1 MWQKKKKH
9 YLFKGQEKETTRT
22 YTIGGVEGGCL
33 HATNWKRLSRFFF
46 LFFLKF
52 LPFSLPF
59 IRAFL
64 FLRLKVRKNVRRQ
77 GDKTSKQNAIVL

>member
-22 YTIGGVEGGCL
+22 YTMGGGCL
-33 HATNWKRLSRFFF
+33 HATNWKRLRVFF
-46 LFFLKF
+46 LTFLA
-52 LPFSLPF
+52 FSLPF

>member
-46 LFFLKF
+46 SIFFKVPSLFFAIHKSVS
-52 LPFSLPF
+52 FSSSESQ
-59 IRAFL
+59 
-64 FLRLKVRKNVRRQ
+64 KEC
-77 GDKTSKQNAIVL
+77 

>member
-1 MWQKKKKH
+1 MAKEKKNTI
-9 YLFKGQEKETTRT
+9 YLKNKRRRLPTR
-22 YTIGGVEGGCL
+22 ILLGGGVFTCYQLE
-33 HATNWKRLSRFFF
+33 KVEQFFF

>member
-1 MWQKKKKH
+1 MAKEKKH
-9 YLFKGQEKETTRT
+9 YLFKEQEKETTHT
-22 YTIGGVEGGCL
+22 YTIGGGVFTCYQLGKVEQ
-33 HATNWKRLSRFFF
+33 FFF

>member
-22 YTIGGVEGGCL
+22 YTIGGVGGVFTCYQL
-33 HATNWKRLSRFFF
+33 EKVEQVFFF

>member
-1 MWQKKKKH
+1 MGVGVFTCSQ
-9 YLFKGQEKETTRT
+9 LEKIE
-22 YTIGGVEGGCL
+22 
-33 HATNWKRLSRFFF
+33 S
-46 LFFLKF
+46 FFLKF

-64 FLRLKVRKNVRRQ
+64 FLPLKVRKNVRRQ